1 MSKNSYIIT
10 GAFLVAI
17 GGISVGSLLAKD
29 REFSPNENR
38 YLSGVPTFSVDRI
51 FSGDFQED
59 LENYL
64 NDQILGR
71 DQWITA
77 KTAIQKSCGDT
88 DIGGAYVGK
97 DGYDFEKILP
107 EDIDDKLVNR
117 NIQSVQQFL
126 EKSTAQVEKDHMS
139 FLLVPTSG
147 LVMKEYLPKNAIL
160 FDQEAYMD
168 RVKDALKEYRFMDG
182 RKIFQSEMDSK
193 TKEASKTEAD
203 AKAKEA
209 SKTEADSKTKAD
221 KALYYRTDHHWT
233 TYGAFVAFEEWCKQ
247 TEHSF
252 EGIDAYETE
261 TVTKQFRGSLYSKIL
276 DYDSA
281 YDSIVKMTK
290 KQDATAY
297 KVIADGKD
305 IGGFYQEDKLQE
317 KDKYAYFFGGNYGE
331 VAIEGTQEGKGNL
344 LVIKDSFAN
353 AFVPFLAD
361 SYDNIYMVDLRYFNE
376 DMQAYL
382 KEKNIT
388 DILVLYNVSNF
399 VTDRNLYKLK

>member
-1 MSKNSYIIT
+1 MSKNSYIVT
-10 GAFLVAI
+10 GAFLLVI

-38 YLSGVPTFSVDRI
+38 YLSGLPKCSVDRI

-71 DQWITA
+71 DQWITV
-77 KTAIQKSCGDT
+77 KTGIQKTCGDT

-126 EKSTAQVEKDHMS
+126 EKSTAQVKKEHMS

-209 SKTEADSKTKAD
+209 SKTEADSKSKAD

-247 TEHSF
+247 TGHSF
-252 EGIDAYETE
+252 EGADSYETE

-281 YDSIVKMTK
+281 YDSIVRMTK
-290 KQDATAY
+290 KQDATDY

-317 KDKYAYFFGGNYGE
+317 KDKYAYF
-331 VAIEGTQEGKGNL
+331 
-344 LVIKDSFAN
+344 
-353 AFVPFLAD
+353 
-361 SYDNIYMVDLRYFNE
+361 
-376 DMQAYL
+376 
-382 KEKNIT
+382 
-388 DILVLYNVSNF
+388 
-399 VTDRNLYKLK
+399 

>member
-1 MSKNSYIIT
+1 MT
-10 GAFLVAI
+10 GAFLLVI

-29 REFSPNENR
+29 RDFSPNENR

-77 KTAIQKSCGDT
+77 KTALQKTCGDT

-182 RKIFQSEMDSK
+182 RKIFQSE
-193 TKEASKTEAD
+193 
-203 AKAKEA
+203 
-209 SKTEADSKTKAD
+209 ADSKTKAD

-247 TEHSF
+247 TGHSF
-252 EGIDAYETE
+252 EGADAYETE

-281 YDSIVKMTK
+281 YDSIVRMTK

-297 KVIADGKD
+297 KVIVDGKD

-399 VTDRNLYKLK
+399 VTDRNLYKLKGTI

>member
-17 GGISVGSLLAKD
+17 GGVSVGSLLAKD

-38 YLSGVPTFSVDRI
+38 YLSGVPTCSVDRI

-71 DQWITA
+71 DQWITV
-77 KTAIQKSCGDT
+77 KTAIQKTCGDT

-126 EKSTAQVEKDHMS
+126 EKSTAQVKKEHMS

-203 AKAKEA
+203 
-209 SKTEADSKTKAD
+209 SKTKAD

-247 TEHSF
+247 TGHSF

-290 KQDATAY
+290 KQDATDY

-331 VAIEGTQEGKGNL
+331 VAIEGTQEGKGTL

>member
-38 YLSGVPTFSVDRI
+38 YLSGLPKCSVERI
-51 FSGDFQED
+51 LSGDFQDD
-59 LENYL
+59 LEKYL

-77 KTAIQKSCGDT
+77 KTAIQKNCGDT

-126 EKSTAQVEKDHMS
+126 EKSTAQVEKEHMS

-160 FDQEAYMD
+160 FNQEAYMD
-168 RVKDALKEYRFMDG
+168 RVKDALKEYCFMDG
-182 RKIFQSEMDSK
+182 RNIFQEEVNSK
-193 TKEASKTEAD
+193 TKLDHKTEAEFESEID
-203 AKAKEA
+203 FE
-209 SKTEADSKTKAD
+209 SKAD
-221 KALYYRTDHHWT
+221 KTLYYRTDHHWT

-247 TEHSF
+247 TGHSF
-252 EGIDAYETE
+252 EGADSYETE

-290 KQDATAY
+290 KQDATDY

-399 VTDRNLYKLK
+399 VTDRNLYKLKGTI

>member
-1 MSKNSYIIT
+1 MSKNSYIVT
-10 GAFLVAI
+10 GAFLLVI

-29 REFSPNENR
+29 RDFSPNENR

-77 KTAIQKSCGDT
+77 KTALQKTCGDT

-182 RKIFQSEMDSK
+182 RKIFQSE
-193 TKEASKTEAD
+193 
-203 AKAKEA
+203 
-209 SKTEADSKTKAD
+209 ADSKTKAD

-247 TEHSF
+247 TGHSF
-252 EGIDAYETE
+252 EGADAYETE

-281 YDSIVKMTK
+281 YDSIVRMTK

-297 KVIADGKD
+297 KVIVDGKD

-399 VTDRNLYKLK
+399 VTDRNLYKLKGTI

>member
-1 MSKNSYIIT
+1 MSNLSKNSYIIT

-38 YLSGVPTFSVDRI
+38 YLSGLPKCSVERI
-51 FSGDFQED
+51 LSGDFQDD
-59 LENYL
+59 LEKYL

-77 KTAIQKSCGDT
+77 KTALQKTCGDT

-168 RVKDALKEYRFMDG
+168 RQCWRFLRIRMRHSLWVSMSMEQSHLPLRLDPALP
-182 RKIFQSEMDSK
+182 Q
-193 TKEASKTEAD
+193 
-203 AKAKEA
+203 
-209 SKTEADSKTKAD
+209 
-221 KALYYRTDHHWT
+221 LP
-233 TYGAFVAFEEWCKQ
+233 VCC
-247 TEHSF
+247 
-252 EGIDAYETE
+252 
-261 TVTKQFRGSLYSKIL
+261 
-276 DYDSA
+276 
-281 YDSIVKMTK
+281 
-290 KQDATAY
+290 
-297 KVIADGKD
+297 
-305 IGGFYQEDKLQE
+305 
-317 KDKYAYFFGGNYGE
+317 
-331 VAIEGTQEGKGNL
+331 
-344 LVIKDSFAN
+344 
-353 AFVPFLAD
+353 FVPH
-361 SYDNIYMVDLRYFNE
+361 IRH
-376 DMQAYL
+376 
-382 KEKNIT
+382 
-388 DILVLYNVSNF
+388 
-399 VTDRNLYKLK
+399 

>member
-1 MSKNSYIIT
+1 MKKIRVIVVMVFLSFI
-10 GAFLVAI
+10 AFV
-17 GGISVGSLLAKD
+17 SVGSLLTKD

-77 KTAIQKSCGDT
+77 KTALQKTCGDT

-126 EKSTAQVEKDHMS
+126 EKSTAQVKKEHMS

-193 TKEASKTEAD
+193 TK
-203 AKAKEA
+203 
-209 SKTEADSKTKAD
+209 AD

-247 TEHSF
+247 TGHSF

-281 YDSIVKMTK
+281 YDSIVRMTK

-297 KVIADGKD
+297 KVIVDGKD

>member
-1 MSKNSYIIT
+1 MSKNSYIVT
-10 GAFLVAI
+10 GAFLLVI
-17 GGISVGSLLAKD
+17 GGVSVGSLLAKD

-38 YLSGVPTFSVDRI
+38 YLSGVPTCSIDRI

-77 KTAIQKSCGDT
+77 KTALQKTCGDT

-126 EKSTAQVEKDHMS
+126 EKSTAQVKKEHMS

-182 RKIFQSEMDSK
+182 RKTFQSEMDSK
-193 TKEASKTEAD
+193 T
-203 AKAKEA
+203 KEA

-247 TEHSF
+247 TGHSF
-252 EGIDAYETE
+252 EGADAYETE

-281 YDSIVKMTK
+281 YDSIVRMTK
-290 KQDATAY
+290 KRDATAY
-297 KVIADGKD
+297 KVIVDGKD

-388 DILVLYNVSNF
+388 DILMLYNVSNF
-399 VTDRNLYKLK
+399 VTDRNLYKLKGTI

>member
-10 GAFLVAI
+10 GAFLLAI

-38 YLSGVPTFSVDRI
+38 YLSGLPKCSVDRI

-71 DQWITA
+71 DQWITV
-77 KTAIQKSCGDT
+77 KTGIQKTCGDT

-203 AKAKEA
+203 
-209 SKTEADSKTKAD
+209 SKTTKHCITGQIIIGPHTEPLWHL
-221 KALYYRTDHHWT
+221 KN
-233 TYGAFVAFEEWCKQ
+233 GAN
-247 TEHSF
+247 
-252 EGIDAYETE
+252 
-261 TVTKQFRGSLYSKIL
+261 RR
-276 DYDSA
+276 
-281 YDSIVKMTK
+281 
-290 KQDATAY
+290 
-297 KVIADGKD
+297 D
-305 IGGFYQEDKLQE
+305 IPLREQMPTRQKPLQS
-317 KDKYAYFFGGNYGE
+317 
-331 VAIEGTQEGKGNL
+331 
-344 LVIKDSFAN
+344 SFAE
-353 AFVPFLAD
+353 ACIRR
-361 SYDNIYMVDLRYFNE
+361 SWIMTLR
-376 DMQAYL
+376 MTA
-382 KEKNIT
+382 
-388 DILVLYNVSNF
+388 S
-399 VTDRNLYKLK
+399 

>member
-38 YLSGVPTFSVDRI
+38 YLSGLPKCSVERI
-51 FSGDFQED
+51 LSGDFQDD
-59 LENYL
+59 LEKYL

-77 KTAIQKSCGDT
+77 KTAIQKNCGDT

-126 EKSTAQVEKDHMS
+126 EKSTAQVEKEHMS

-160 FDQEAYMD
+160 FNQEAYMD
-168 RVKDALKEYRFMDG
+168 RVKDALKEYCFMDG
-182 RKIFQSEMDSK
+182 RNIFQEEVNSK
-193 TKEASKTEAD
+193 TKLDHKTEAEFESEID
-203 AKAKEA
+203 FE
-209 SKTEADSKTKAD
+209 SKAD
-221 KALYYRTDHHWT
+221 KTLYYRTDHHWT

-247 TEHSF
+247 TGHSF
-252 EGIDAYETE
+252 EGADSYETE

-290 KQDATAY
+290 KQDATDY

-331 VAIEGTQEGKGNL
+331 VAIEGTQEGKGTL

-399 VTDRNLYKLK
+399 VTDRNLYKLKGTI

>member
-10 GAFLVAI
+10 GAFLLAI

-38 YLSGVPTFSVDRI
+38 YLSGLPKCSVERI
-51 FSGDFQED
+51 LSGDFQDD
-59 LENYL
+59 LEKYL

-77 KTAIQKSCGDT
+77 KTAIQKNCGDT

-126 EKSTAQVEKDHMS
+126 EKSTAQVEKEHMS

-160 FDQEAYMD
+160 FNQEAYMD
-168 RVKDALKEYRFMDG
+168 RVKDALKEYCFMDG
-182 RKIFQSEMDSK
+182 RNIFQEEVNSK
-193 TKEASKTEAD
+193 TKLDHKTEAEFESEID
-203 AKAKEA
+203 FE
-209 SKTEADSKTKAD
+209 SKAD
-221 KALYYRTDHHWT
+221 KTLYYRTDHHWT

-247 TEHSF
+247 TGHSF

-290 KQDATAY
+290 KQDATDY

-331 VAIEGTQEGKGNL
+331 VAIEGTQEEKGNL

-399 VTDRNLYKLK
+399 VTDRNLYKLKGTI

>member
-38 YLSGVPTFSVDRI
+38 YLSGLPKCSVERI
-51 FSGDFQED
+51 LSGDFQDD
-59 LENYL
+59 LEKYL

-77 KTAIQKSCGDT
+77 KTALQKTCGDT

-126 EKSTAQVEKDHMS
+126 EKSTAQVEKEHMS

-160 FDQEAYMD
+160 FNQEAYMD
-168 RVKDALKEYRFMDG
+168 RVKDALKEYCFMDG
-182 RKIFQSEMDSK
+182 RNIFQEEVNSK
-193 TKEASKTEAD
+193 TKLDHKTEAEFESEID
-203 AKAKEA
+203 FE
-209 SKTEADSKTKAD
+209 SKAD
-221 KALYYRTDHHWT
+221 KTLYYRTDHHWT

-247 TEHSF
+247 TGHSF
-252 EGIDAYETE
+252 EGADSYETE

-290 KQDATAY
+290 KQDATDY

-399 VTDRNLYKLK
+399 VTDRNLYKLKGTI

>member
-1 MSKNSYIIT
+1 MSKNSYIVT
-10 GAFLVAI
+10 GAFLLAI

-38 YLSGVPTFSVDRI
+38 YLSGVPVCSVDRI
-51 FSGDFQED
+51 FSCDFQED

-77 KTAIQKSCGDT
+77 KTALQKTCGDT

-126 EKSTAQVEKDHMS
+126 EKSTAQVKKEHMS

-168 RVKDALKEYRFMDG
+168 RVKDDLTEYRFMDG
-182 RKIFQSEMDSK
+182 RKIFQSEM
-193 TKEASKTEAD
+193 
-203 AKAKEA
+203 
-209 SKTEADSKTKAD
+209 DSKTKAD

-247 TEHSF
+247 TGHSF
-252 EGIDAYETE
+252 EGADAYETE

-281 YDSIVKMTK
+281 YDSIVRMTK

-305 IGGFYQEDKLQE
+305 IDGFYQEDKLQE
-317 KDKYAYFFGGNYGE
+317 KD
-331 VAIEGTQEGKGNL
+331 
-344 LVIKDSFAN
+344 
-353 AFVPFLAD
+353 
-361 SYDNIYMVDLRYFNE
+361 
-376 DMQAYL
+376 
-382 KEKNIT
+382 
-388 DILVLYNVSNF
+388 
-399 VTDRNLYKLK
+399 

>member
-38 YLSGVPTFSVDRI
+38 YLSGLPKCSVERI
-51 FSGDFQED
+51 LSGDFQDD
-59 LENYL
+59 LEKYL

-77 KTAIQKSCGDT
+77 KTAIQKNCGDT

-126 EKSTAQVEKDHMS
+126 EKSTAQVEKEHMS

-160 FDQEAYMD
+160 FNQEAYMD
-168 RVKDALKEYRFMDG
+168 RVKDALKEYCFMDG
-182 RKIFQSEMDSK
+182 RNIFQEEVNSK
-193 TKEASKTEAD
+193 TKLDHKTEAEFESEID
-203 AKAKEA
+203 FE
-209 SKTEADSKTKAD
+209 SKAD
-221 KALYYRTDHHWT
+221 KTLDYRTDHHWT

-247 TEHSF
+247 TGHSF
-252 EGIDAYETE
+252 EGADSYETE

-290 KQDATAY
+290 KQDATDY

-331 VAIEGTQEGKGNL
+331 VAIEGTQEGKGTL

-399 VTDRNLYKLK
+399 VTDRNLYKLKGTI